1 MRTPDDIHDELLV
14 IRCQDGD
21 REALAELVD
30 RWQPKLLRQAM
41 RLTGTAD
48 SAADVIQETWVAIV
62 RGIRRLDDPAAFR
75 DWAYRILTHKSA
87 DWVRD
92 RQRRRATG
100 RPLAVEPVETAPA
113 TEDSSDDV
121 TALRNAI
128 KLRPNQQKTILGMF
142 YLDGMPVRL
151 IAEVLSLPEGTV
163 KSRLYHARCHLKEV
177 LERRKP

>member
-21 REALAELVD
+21 REALAELVE

-48 SAADVIQETWVAIV
+48 AAADVAQETWLAIV

-75 DWAYRILTHKSA
+75 DWAYRIVTHKCA
-87 DWVRD
+87 DWVRR
-92 RQRRRATG
+92 RQRQRAAG
-100 RPLAVEPVETAPA
+100 GPLVAEPAAVPPP
-113 TEDSSDDV
+113 TEDPSGDIA
-121 TALRNAI
+121 ALRHAL
-128 KLRPNQQKTILGMF
+128 KLLPTQQKAILAMF
-142 YLDGMPVRL
+142 YLDCLPIRL
-151 IAEVLSLPEGTV
+151 IAEMLSLPEGTV

-177 LERRKP
+177 LERSRL